1 METTHE
7 VTLEEYIIGDDSVVM
22 VLVQEFDEE
31 QFYSVRYL
39 VNRKFGFKTF
49 WKMSEAEQFYNQ
61 IKAQVV
67 LEEIKKMVKTS

>member
-7 VTLEEYIIGDDSVVM
+7 VTLEEYTIGDNSVVM

-49 WKMSEAEQFYNQ
+49 WNRNQATEFYNQ
-61 IKAQVV
+61 
-67 LEEIKKMVKTS
+67 VKTIMVENSILEKIMS

>member
-1 METTHE
+1 MESTHE
-7 VTLEEYIIGDDSVVM
+7 VTLEEYIIGEDSVVM

-49 WKMSEAEQFYNQ
+49 WSRKQATEFYNQ
-61 IKAQVV
+61 
-67 LEEIKKMVKTS
+67 VKTIIVENSILEKLFS